1 MKRFQSTK
9 AQILPAMIA
18 ISIVAP
24 VIAVLSVLYLSGI
37 GKYFI
42 ISVSIILLLLFWIS
56 GIRQIKSG
64 KNWLLRIEDGEFE
77 FDSPEN
83 CSFTLLLDDIAFIS
97 VGGTQ
102 RGNSKKY
109 TTYIIH
115 TVNQEEIILPKLP
128 WDMFPIKTKLK
139 KLGVKF
145 KSKKE

>member
-1 MKRFQSTK
+1 M
-9 AQILPAMIA
+9 
-18 ISIVAP
+18 
-24 VIAVLSVLYLSGI
+24 
-37 GKYFI
+37 
-42 ISVSIILLLLFWIS
+42 
-56 GIRQIKSG
+56 
-64 KNWLLRIEDGEFE
+64 RIEDGEFE